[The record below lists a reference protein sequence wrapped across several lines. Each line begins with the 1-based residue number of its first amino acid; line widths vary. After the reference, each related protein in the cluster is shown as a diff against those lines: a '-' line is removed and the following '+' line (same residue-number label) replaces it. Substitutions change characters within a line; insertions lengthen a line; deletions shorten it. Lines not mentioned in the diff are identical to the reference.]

1 MGVWSQALANR
12 SRLVSDCIAA
22 PTSGWTPT
30 NLAVCWCHMQVFGLE
45 EGRGAAGGVKVTQG
59 AGQGAKVGVEA
70 LAALVSAVV
79 GSPPA
84 KGRTL
89 EVRRGAWEA

>member
-1 MGVWSQALANR
+1 MYL
-12 SRLVSDCIAA
+12 
-22 PTSGWTPT
+22 
-30 NLAVCWCHMQVFGLE
+30 CHVQVFGLE

-70 LAALVSAVV
+70 LAALVSAVA

-89 EVRRGAWEA
+89 EVRLGAWEARYVHWSHWQSLCRRAHEAPATVSVPAANPD